1 MSGGGGQGLR
11 QEKQLRLLLQGLGY
25 LMMSQDLVQT
35 SSRMTF
41 KKKQYVFSLLSI
53 SCFPFWAFF
62 GGISVSMFFCC
73 FFPVSLLSASS
84 LF

>member
-11 QEKQLRLLLQGLGY
+11 QEKQLRLPVQGLGY
-25 LMMSQDLVQT
+25 LMMSQDLVQI
-35 SSRMTF
+35 SSRITL
-41 KKKQYVFSLLSI
+41 KKQYVFSLLSI

-62 GGISVSMFFCC
+62 GGISVSMLFC